1 MDALPPGTML
11 GQYKLV
17 EANAVGG
24 FGILYRAWDNKLN
37 RPVAVKECFP
47 VSICH
52 RNPATGEVQPHSE
65 ALRAQYDAVLT
76 DLYAEAQTLSGLHHA
91 RVVPVYD
98 IFRAAGSL
106 FYVMPWLEG
115 GSLRDK
121 MAAEGRI
128 PEAQAAEWLL
138 EILPALEYLHS
149 RQIIHRDIKPGNIMF
164 DGDGNPV
171 LVDFGSALNR
181 ATKVDTTT
189 QGEFSPVYASPEQI
203 SGKGKIGPWT
213 DLYSLAATW
222 YEVLSGMQ
230 PEPAQQRLLQ
240 DDVRPLPAGS
250 SVLEQSIM
258 QNLALAAADRCQS
271 AREWMEW
278 LMAGKSPIAVARKQR
293 SLLRYAV
300 PLAIGGLV
308 AAFYLG
314 SQSATAP
321 EAPHQQ
327 PQIYPP
333 EPTGAPGNLD
343 EFYESVCQKLEL
355 HQLQQ
360 QLEAAHQ
367 RYKDIEQNFMKEA
380 GGILDDIKGLERDA
394 RAPGSLLGEFQNME
408 NRLQSLRDKALDE
421 IDRNVDVETKLYSQ
435 ITDKANNPDAHYPWK
450 NQQEFLML
458 KKIQPRLEKEFES
471 GINGGFITRSSVS
484 QFGIDACRNTKQVL
498 MKRFAHS
505 D

>member
-11 GQYKLV
+11 GQYKLL
-17 EANAVGG
+17 ETSRQGG
-24 FGILYRAWDNKLN
+24 FGILYRAWDTRMN
-37 RPVAVKECFP
+37 RQVAVKECFP
-47 VSICH
+47 TSLCH
-52 RNPATGEVQPHSE
+52 RNPETGEVRPHTE
-65 ALRAQYDAVLT
+65 TMRAQYETVLN
-76 DLYAEAQTLSGLHHA
+76 DIQEEAQTLSGLHHA
-91 RVVPVYD
+91 RIVPVYD
-98 IFRAAGSL
+98 IFRSAGSL

-121 MAAEGRI
+121 IAAQESI
-128 PEAQAAEWLL
+128 SEEQAVQWLL
-138 EILPALEYLHS
+138 ELLPALEYLHS

-164 DGDGNPV
+164 DDEGKPV

-230 PEPAQQRLLQ
+230 PEPAQQRLIK
-240 DDVRPLPAGS
+240 DDLLPLPAGDT
-250 SVLEQSIM
+250 VLEQSIM
-258 QNLALAAADRCQS
+258 QNLALAMEQRCQS
-271 AREWMEW
+271 AQEWYDW
-278 LMAGKSPIAVARKQR
+278 LLAGKSPIAVARKQR

>member
-1 MDALPPGTML
+1 MEPLMNDLPAGTSL
-11 GQYKLV
+11 GQYKLL
-17 EANAVGG
+17 ETSRQGG
-24 FGILYRAWDNKLN
+24 FGILYRAWDTRMN
-37 RPVAVKECFP
+37 RQVAVKECFP
-47 VSICH
+47 TSLCH
-52 RNPATGEVQPHSE
+52 RNPETGEVRPHTE
-65 ALRAQYDAVLT
+65 TMRAQYETVLN
-76 DLYAEAQTLSGLHHA
+76 DIQEEAQTLSGLHHA
-91 RVVPVYD
+91 RIVPVYD
-98 IFRAAGSL
+98 IFRSAGSL

-121 MAAEGRI
+121 ISAQERI
-128 PEAQAAEWLL
+128 PEEQASLWLL
-138 EILPALEYLHS
+138 ELLPALEYLHS

-164 DGDGNPV
+164 DDEGKPV

-222 YEVLSGMQ
+222 YEVLSGML
-230 PEPAQQRLLQ
+230 PEPAQQRLIK
-240 DDVRPLPAGS
+240 DDLLPLPAGDT
-250 SVLEQSIM
+250 VLEQSIM
-258 QNLALAAADRCQS
+258 QNLALAMEQRCQS
-271 AREWMEW
+271 AQEWYDW
-278 LMAGKSPIAVARKQR
+278 LLAGKSPA
-293 SLLRYAV
+293 
-300 PLAIGGLV
+300 AITRRRRGSWLKGGLLLILGMGM
-308 AAFYLG
+308 AFYAGTNISSPQATQEPDRQKESSINISEKRYQEICQQLG
-314 SQSATAP
+314 L
-321 EAPHQQ
+321 
-327 PQIYPP
+327 Y
-333 EPTGAPGNLD
+333 
-343 EFYESVCQKLEL
+343 
-355 HQLQQ
+355 QLQH

>member
-11 GQYKLV
+11 GQYKLL
-17 EANAVGG
+17 ETSRQGG
-24 FGILYRAWDNKLN
+24 FGILYRAWDTRMN
-37 RPVAVKECFP
+37 RQVAVKECFP
-47 VSICH
+47 TSLCH
-52 RNPATGEVQPHSE
+52 RNPETGEVRPHTE
-65 ALRAQYDAVLT
+65 TMRAQYETVLN
-76 DLYAEAQTLSGLHHA
+76 DIQEEAQTLSGLHHA
-91 RVVPVYD
+91 RIVPVYD
-98 IFRAAGSL
+98 IFRSAGSL

-121 MAAEGRI
+121 IAAQESI
-128 PEAQAAEWLL
+128 SEEQAVQWLL
-138 EILPALEYLHS
+138 ELLPALEYLHS
-149 RQIIHRDIKPGNIMF
+149 RQIIHRDIKPGNIML
-164 DGDGNPV
+164 DDAGKPV

-230 PEPAQQRLLQ
+230 PEPAQHRLIK
-240 DDVRPLPAGS
+240 DDLLPLPAGDT
-250 SVLEQSIM
+250 VLEQSIM
-258 QNLALAAADRCQS
+258 QNLALAMEQRCQS
-271 AREWMEW
+271 AQEWYDW
-278 LMAGKSPIAVARKQR
+278 LLAGKSPIAVARKQR